1 MTDLTATPVLVAETW
16 DEQKEKLKVKFSNLT
31 DEDLNYE
38 EGKRDEMLDRV
49 GTKIGKTQEELAVI
63 IAGLWSPQSKLL
75 RGLYISGGSFFTD

>member
-1 MTDLTATPVLVAETW
+1 MTDLTATPVLVAENW

-49 GTKIGKTQEELAVI
+49 STKLGKTQEELAEI
-63 IAGLWSPQSKLL
+63 IAGL
-75 RGLYISGGSFFTD
+75 

>member
-63 IAGLWSPQSKLL
+63 IAGL
-75 RGLYISGGSFFTD
+75 

>member
-1 MTDLTATPVLVAETW
+1 MTDLTASPVLVGENW

-49 GTKIGKTQEELAVI
+49 RIKLGKTREELTAI
-63 IAGLWSPQSKLL
+63 IEGL
-75 RGLYISGGSFFTD
+75 